1 MIQMSSSPCVVHRD
15 ALKSITLSSLF
26 FFLPYYFLP
35 FLNFNEFKNHK
46 KRLDF
51 PFVCTRLQKR
61 RARQANA
68 PERLHHH
75 HQQHHQQ
82 QQRFASFSRRARKSA
97 RFFSAVARV
106 FSSSSSSSRGCF
118 CVLFVQ
124 TFARKGTR
132 LLSCA
137 VPEGPAFGSEKN
149 QIEVPRSLRFP
160 SLTISERAEAGTCAP
175 FRERPSLR
183 KREREGLV
191 AYFFLF
197 FLGICSSSSLFF
209 CLWSKRDDDVEEKKL
224 RRERG
229 NTNNSQTGKHRTRC
243 QIMETRD
250 GSSECI

>member
-1 MIQMSSSPCVVHRD
+1 MN
-15 ALKSITLSSLF
+15 LKITKKDWIFLS
-26 FFLPYYFLP
+26 
-35 FLNFNEFKNHK
+35 K
-46 KRLDF
+46 KKI
-51 PFVCTRLQKR
+51 VCTRLQKR

-75 HQQHHQQ
+75 HQQHHHQ
-82 QQRFASFSRRARKSA
+82 QQRSASFSRRARKSA
-97 RFFSAVARV
+97 RFFSAVVRV
-106 FSSSSSSSRGCF
+106 FSSSSSIGCF

-124 TFARKGTR
+124 TKRDSSSLVRGSGGACLWEREEPNRGTP
-132 LLSCA
+132 L
-137 VPEGPAFGSEKN
+137 V
-149 QIEVPRSLRFP
+149 RFP

>member
-1 MIQMSSSPCVVHRD
+1 MNLKITKKDWIFLSFVRYTSS
-15 ALKSITLSSLF
+15 
-26 FFLPYYFLP
+26 
-35 FLNFNEFKNHK
+35 
-46 KRLDF
+46 
-51 PFVCTRLQKR
+51 KR

-197 FLGICSSSSLFF
+197 FSWNLLFEFSL
-209 CLWSKRDDDVEEKKL
+209 LLSLEQT
-224 RRERG
+224 RRRCRRKEAATR
-229 NTNNSQTGKHRTRC
+229 TWKH
-243 QIMETRD
+243 QQQPN
-250 GSSECI
+250 G

>member
-1 MIQMSSSPCVVHRD
+1 MN
-15 ALKSITLSSLF
+15 LKITKKDWIFLS
-26 FFLPYYFLP
+26 
-35 FLNFNEFKNHK
+35 K
-46 KRLDF
+46 KKI
-51 PFVCTRLQKR
+51 VCTRLQKR

-75 HQQHHQQ
+75 HQQQHQQ

-97 RFFSAVARV
+97 RFFSAVVRV
-106 FSSSSSSSRGCF
+106 FSSSSSIGCF
-118 CVLFVQ
+118 CVLF
-124 TFARKGTR
+124 FKLLLEKGLKVFS
-132 LLSCA
+132 LLR
-137 VPEGPAFGSEKN
+137 GSGGACLWEREEPN
-149 QIEVPRSLRFP
+149 RGTPLVRFP

>member
-1 MIQMSSSPCVVHRD
+1 MN
-15 ALKSITLSSLF
+15 LKITKKDWIFLS
-26 FFLPYYFLP
+26 
-35 FLNFNEFKNHK
+35 
-46 KRLDF
+46 
-51 PFVCTRLQKR
+51 FVRLQKR

-75 HQQHHQQ
+75 HHQHHQQ

-106 FSSSSSSSRGCF
+106 FSSSSSIGCF
-118 CVLFVQ
+118 CVQ

-132 LLSCA
+132 LLSCG
-137 VPEGPAFGSEKN
+137 VPEACLWEREEPNRGTPL
-149 QIEVPRSLRFP
+149 VRFP

>member
-1 MIQMSSSPCVVHRD
+1 MN
-15 ALKSITLSSLF
+15 LKITKKDWIFLS
-26 FFLPYYFLP
+26 
-35 FLNFNEFKNHK
+35 K
-46 KRLDF
+46 KKI
-51 PFVCTRLQKR
+51 VCTRLQKR

-82 QQRFASFSRRARKSA
+82 QQRSASFSRRAHKSA

-106 FSSSSSSSRGCF
+106 FSSSSSIGCF

-175 FRERPSLR
+175 FRERDR
-183 KREREGLV
+183 DRERE
-191 AYFFLF
+191 
-197 FLGICSSSSLFF
+197 
-209 CLWSKRDDDVEEKKL
+209 
-224 RRERG
+224 RER
-229 NTNNSQTGKHRTRC
+229 RTRRIFFPFFSWNLLFEFSLLLSLE
-243 QIMETRD
+243 QTRRRCRRKEAATRTWKHQQQPN
-250 GSSECI
+250 G